1 MVLVVAQHDLPKP
14 STDFGHAIMPSALKL
29 DLDGLELRN
38 HSLFRSDPT
47 YGEGSAL
54 VALPTVVGEAQ
65 EREGLR
71 FPLSTQLP
79 VASGEPT
86 SPCGV
91 PRFVSDHWP
100 SSDIPALSHFRIR
113 RSILRSA
120 TRCSMNFIVHSWLML
135 SKKPR
140 MSASSTQFTPLPLD

>member
-14 STDFGHAIMPSALKL
+14 STDFGHAIMPPALKL

-71 FPLSTQLP
+71 FPLSTQLS
-79 VASGEPT
+79 VASGEPPELDQT
-86 SPCGV
+86 CLV
-91 PRFVSDHWP
+91 
-100 SSDIPALSHFRIR
+100 
-113 RSILRSA
+113 
-120 TRCSMNFIVHSWLML
+120 
-135 SKKPR
+135 R
-140 MSASSTQFTPLPLD
+140 M